1 MREER
6 ENKIKSLPMDD
17 RPREKLAAKGPESLS
32 DAELLAIL
40 LRTGKK
46 GRNVIEVARDLLEE
60 HGNLALLAGKSLSAI
75 TKVNGIGKDK
85 GATLLAAFE
94 ISRRIALRAKNFSEY
109 QISAPSEI
117 GEIFVPI
124 LRDEEKEKFIVVC
137 LNTANKII
145 RYSVVSVGNLDTSV
159 VHPREVF
166 KIAIENNAKSII
178 LVHNH
183 PSGSIEP
190 SSADI
195 SITQKLVE
203 VGKVMQIPVLDHIIV
218 GGNEHS
224 SMLMKKLI

>member
-1 MREER
+1 MGGER
-6 ENKIKSLPMDD
+6 ESKIKSMPEDD
-17 RPREKLAAKGPESLS
+17 RPREKLAGKGPESLS

-94 ISRRIALRAKNFSEY
+94 ISRRIGLRAKNFSEY
-109 QISAPSEI
+109 QISTPSEV

-137 LNTANKII
+137 LNTSNKII
-145 RYSVVSVGNLDTSV
+145 RYSVISVGNLDTSV

-166 KIAIENNAKSII
+166 KTALENNAKSII

-203 VGKVMQIPVLDHIIV
+203 AGKVMQIPVLDHIII
-218 GGNEHS
+218 GGNEYS
-224 SMLMKKLI
+224 SMLMKKII

>member
-1 MREER
+1 MGEER

-46 GRNVIEVARDLLEE
+46 GRNVIEVARDLIEE

-94 ISRRIALRAKNFSEY
+94 ISRRIALRARNFSEY

-203 VGKVMQIPVLDHIIV
+203 VGKVMQIPVLDHIII

-224 SMLMKKLI
+224 SMLMKKLL

>member
-1 MREER
+1 MGEER

-17 RPREKLAAKGPESLS
+17 RLREKLAAKGPESLS

-46 GRNVIEVARDLLEE
+46 GRNVIEVARDLIEE

-75 TKVNGIGKDK
+75 TKVNGIGKDN
-85 GATLLAAFE
+85 GPTLLAAFE

-166 KIAIENNAKSII
+166 KIEIENNAKSII

-203 VGKVMQIPVLDHIIV
+203 VGKVMQIPVLDHIII

-224 SMLMKKLI
+224 SMLMKKLL

>member
-1 MREER
+1 MGEER

-94 ISRRIALRAKNFSEY
+94 ISRRIALRARNFSEY

-203 VGKVMQIPVLDHIIV
+203 VGKVMQIPVLDHIII

-224 SMLMKKLI
+224 SMLMKKLL

>member
-1 MREER
+1 MGEER

-46 GRNVIEVARDLLEE
+46 GRNVIEVARDLIEE

-203 VGKVMQIPVLDHIIV
+203 VGKVMQIPVLDHIII

-224 SMLMKKLI
+224 SMLMKKLL

>member
-6 ENKIKSLPMDD
+6 ENKIKSLPEDD
-17 RPREKLAAKGPESLS
+17 RPREKLASKGPESLS

-40 LRTGKK
+40 LRTGMK

-60 HGNLALLAGKSLSAI
+60 HGNLASLAGKTLPAI

-94 ISRRIALRAKNFSEY
+94 ISRRIGLRAKNFSEY
-109 QISAPSEI
+109 QISSPSEI

-124 LRDEEKEKFIVVC
+124 LRDEQKEKFIVVC
-137 LNTANKII
+137 LSTANKII
-145 RYSVVSVGNLDTSV
+145 RYTVVSVGNLDTSV

-166 KIAIENNAKSII
+166 KIAIENNAKSVI

-183 PSGSIEP
+183 PSGSVEP

-218 GGNEHS
+218 GGNEHC

>member
-1 MREER
+1 MGQER
-6 ENKIKSLPMDD
+6 DGRIKSLPMDD
-17 RPREKLAAKGPESLS
+17 RPREKLAAKGADSLT

-60 HGNLALLAGKSLSAI
+60 YDNLAMLAGKSLTAI

-85 GATLLAAFE
+85 GVTLMAAFE
-94 ISRRIALRAKNFSEY
+94 ISRRIGLRARNFSDC
-109 QISAPSEI
+109 QISSPSEV
-117 GEIFVPI
+117 GDIFVPI

-145 RYSVVSVGNLDTSV
+145 KYSVISVGSLDTSI

-166 KIAIENNAKSII
+166 KNAIENNAKSII

-183 PSGSIEP
+183 PSGNTDP

-203 VGKVMQIPVLDHIIV
+203 VGKIMQIPVLDHIIV
-218 GGNEHS
+218 GGNEYS

>member
-6 ENKIKSLPMDD
+6 ENNIKSLPEDD

-60 HGNLALLAGKSLSAI
+60 QGNLALLAGKSLSAI

-94 ISRRIALRAKNFSEY
+94 ISRRISLRAKNFSEY